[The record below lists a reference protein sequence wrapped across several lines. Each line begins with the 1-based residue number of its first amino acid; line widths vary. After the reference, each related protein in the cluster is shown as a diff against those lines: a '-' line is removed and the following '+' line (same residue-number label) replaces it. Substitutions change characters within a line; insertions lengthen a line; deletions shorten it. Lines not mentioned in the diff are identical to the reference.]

1 MVYQV
6 YKAVNIPIIGM
17 GGISSVE
24 DALEF
29 IMAGASMVSLGTG
42 NYSKPM
48 LPVEVAEG
56 LQKYCEE
63 NGIENISE
71 LVGIAHRQ

>member
-1 MVYQV
+1 
-6 YKAVNIPIIGM
+6 
-17 GGISSVE
+17 
-24 DALEF
+24 
-29 IMAGASMVSLGTG
+29 MVSLGTG
-42 NYSKPM
+42 IFSNPM